1 MARVI
6 WRRIAANCSAVKRDG
21 VARSHAL
28 EVVAT
33 RCDTAQHGLPQ
44 LFNLA

>member
-1 MARVI
+1 MARAI
-6 WRRIAANCSAVKRDG
+6 WRRIAASCSAVERDG
-21 VARSHAL
+21 AARGRAL

-44 LFNLA
+44 PFNLA